1 MTKAAAAA
9 AAERGPDPATDVAQ
23 ALIAPGKQ
31 SPAWEDHSEGMAY
44 LDTLPKRIVTTYIPL
59 FLIMVVLLFPFYWMV
74 LTAIKPDEQLLDL
87 EKFNPFFVTAPT
99 LKHVYKLLFETD
111 YPRWLWNTMLISV
124 AATVLSLFASVLAAY
139 AITRIRY
146 RGANT
151 IGGLIFL
158 AYLVPPS
165 ILFIPLSTVIH
176 QYGLFDSVFALI
188 LVYPTILIPFS
199 TWLLMGYFKT
209 IPYELEECALID
221 GASRWQILVKI
232 ILPLAIPGLISASIF
247 SLTLCWNEFIY
258 ALTFVSSNTNKTVPV
273 AIVTSLVDGD
283 IYRWGSLMAGAL
295 VGSLPLVI
303 LYSFF
308 VEHYVAAM
316 TGAVKE

>member
-1 MTKAAAAA
+1 MAAATTTTDAT
-9 AAERGPDPATDVAQ
+9 PDN
-23 ALIAPGKQ
+23 
-31 SPAWEDHSEGMAY
+31 SEGMAY
-44 LDTLPKRIVTTYIPL
+44 LDTLPRRVVTVYLPL
-59 FLIMVVLLFPFYWMV
+59 FVILVVLLFPFYWMA
-74 LTAIKPDEQLLDL
+74 LTAIKPDEQLIDMDTY
-87 EKFNPFFVTAPT
+87 NPFWVVSPT
-99 LKHVYKLLFETD
+99 LKHISKLLFQTN
-111 YPRWLWNTMLISV
+111 YPLWLWNTMMISV

-139 AITRIRY
+139 AIVRIRY
-146 RGANT
+146 RGAVAV
-151 IGGLIFL
+151 GAAIFL

-165 ILFIPLSTVIH
+165 ILFIPLATII
-176 QYGLFDSVFALI
+176 QAYGLYDSPFALV

-221 GASRWQILVKI
+221 GASRWQILLKI
-232 ILPLAIPGLISASIF
+232 ILPLAVPGLISAGIF

-258 ALTFVSSNTNKTVPV
+258 ALTFLSSTQNKTVPV
-273 AIVTSLVDGD
+273 AVVSEFVDGD

-308 VEHYVAAM
+308 VEHYVSAM